1 MTTATKEIPTVRT
14 KKNIGQEFDPSGY
27 PMGYAAELLRAVPDH
42 TALPASRDSGNNT
55 VGVFLRRPS
64 AVAMVRLFARVMEL
78 DVHEVATR
86 MADEYLRQISVAK

>member
-1 MTTATKEIPTVRT
+1 MTTAMKEIPTVRT
-14 KKNIGQEFDPSGY
+14 KKNVQQEFDPSGY

-42 TALPASRDSGNNT
+42 TAVHEGSNNT

-78 DVHEVATR
+78 DVHVVATR